1 MRTTITLGCT
11 IWAWSRT
18 CWKSL
23 AKIGVKLS
31 YGPWH
36 RHPYPTMALIG
47 IPPRLGDLRAP
58 KTDEVWRWPPSSNWA
73 RPSSRGR
80 SVFQGTETSRSTTPM
95 ACPNSTTKIPPI
107 GYYDGLELRVTLNTS
122 AFSVSV
128 NKEKKSCLIYLFSTY
143 TTQPL
148 NCAIKPAKKS
158 FSKTVLF
165 SIFYLLSYCLHTLT
179 SFLLF
184 KKIVGIIVVG
194 RQYIV
199 VAGKTTP

>member
-128 NKEKKSCLIYLFSTY
+128 NKEKKLSYLFSTY

-148 NCAIKPAKKS
+148 NCAIKPAKNRFLNS
-158 FSKTVLF
+158 FVFIFLF
-165 SIFYLLSYCLHTLT
+165 
-179 SFLLF
+179 
-184 KKIVGIIVVG
+184 IVVLLTHT
-194 RQYIV
+194 YVIF
-199 VAGKTTP
+199 TF